1 MAAPTLSISIDD
13 RQLVRLMR
21 KYPVEID
28 NAFKRILSDG
38 SIIVQKELRE
48 TAPVGVTQDLSR
60 KIQRTVTRTQ
70 ARIRPMAGYTYW
82 VEHGRGAGKM
92 PPWSGSEGEDF
103 RKWVALKMGTSV
115 PPFVVARAI
124 AKKGTK
130 PQPFVEPAYRKTQ
143 PLVRRYAQGEVSR
156 IVGILNNA

>member
-1 MAAPTLSISIDD
+1 MAGATLSISIDD
-13 RQLVRLMR
+13 RQLRRLYKR
-21 KYPVEID
+21 YPEEID
-28 NAFKRILSDG
+28 GAFKRILSDG

-60 KIQRTVTRTQ
+60 KIQRTVSRTQ

-103 RKWVALKMGTSV
+103 RKWVALKLGASV

-124 AKKGTK
+124 ARNGTK
-130 PQPFVEPAYRKTQ
+130 PQPFVEPAYKKTE
-143 PLVRRYAQGEVSR
+143 PLVRRYAESEVNR
-156 IVGILNNA
+156 ITSILNRA

>member
-103 RKWVALKMGTSV
+103 RKWVELKLGTSV

>member
-103 RKWVALKMGTSV
+103 RKWVALKLGTSV

>member
-60 KIQRTVTRTQ
+60 KI
-70 ARIRPMAGYTYW
+70 
-82 VEHGRGAGKM
+82 
-92 PPWSGSEGEDF
+92 
-103 RKWVALKMGTSV
+103 
-115 PPFVVARAI
+115 
-124 AKKGTK
+124 
-130 PQPFVEPAYRKTQ
+130 
-143 PLVRRYAQGEVSR
+143 
-156 IVGILNNA
+156 

>member
-1 MAAPTLSISIDD
+1 MAAPVLSITVDD
-13 RQLVRLMR
+13 RQLRRLYKR
-21 KYPVEID
+21 YPEQID
-28 NAFKRILSDG
+28 TAFKRILSDG

-60 KIQRTVTRTQ
+60 KIQRTVSKYQ

-103 RKWVALKMGTSV
+103 RKWVALKLGSSV

-130 PQPFVEPAYRKTQ
+130 AQPFIEPAYKKTS
-143 PLVRRYAQGEVSR
+143 PLVRRYAENEVNR
-156 IVGILNNA
+156 IVGILNA